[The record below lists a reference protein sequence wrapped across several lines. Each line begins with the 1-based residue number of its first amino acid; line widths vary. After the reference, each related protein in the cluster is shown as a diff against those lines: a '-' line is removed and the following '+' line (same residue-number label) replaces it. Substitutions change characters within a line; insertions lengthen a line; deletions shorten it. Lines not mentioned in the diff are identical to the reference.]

1 MDVLK
6 LKQLADS
13 HFDNLFDVVEA
24 LQAQDNEIKL
34 TRAGDCVFFTQVKPG
49 QVINEA
55 FYLDNEVSI
64 SRMAQFTRDLRNQLV
79 VRPTQGRVFSKEVN
93 HG

>member
-6 LKQLADS
+6 LKQLAES
-13 HFDNLFDVVEA
+13 HYDNLHEVVKA
-24 LQAQDNEIKL
+24 LKAQGNEIKL
-34 TRAGDCVFFTQVKPG
+34 TKTANCVFFTQVKPG
-49 QVINEA
+49 EVINEP

-79 VRPTQGRVFSKEVN
+79 VRPTQGSVFSKEAN